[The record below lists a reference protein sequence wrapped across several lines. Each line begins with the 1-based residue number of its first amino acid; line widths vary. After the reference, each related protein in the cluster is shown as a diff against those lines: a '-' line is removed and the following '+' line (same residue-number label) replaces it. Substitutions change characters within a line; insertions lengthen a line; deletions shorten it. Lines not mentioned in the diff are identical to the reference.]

1 MAQRTN
7 FANTSEADAVAAG
20 YMDSTRLSPITPKNK
35 AQILTDYR
43 LSTGAAKGMD
53 DTAMS
58 RMAAQAV
65 LDKFVR
71 DREEARRIA
80 REAEEA
86 RLRAEAEAKAAAEE
100 EQRQAAAAIA
110 AEQARIHAEAT
121 YRAQVAAQQAAI
133 AARSMTRIPA
143 YSAPTAPIR
152 APQPAPVRIPTY
164 VAPVKTATTIQ
175 RTAYVAPKTTT
186 TIQKTYV
193 APAPVPSRYTIR

>member
-1 MAQRTN
+1 MAQRTD
-7 FANTSEADAVAAG
+7 FGNTSESDAVTAG

-100 EQRQAAAAIA
+100 QQRQQAAQIA
-110 AEQARIHAEAT
+110 AQQAQIQAEAN

-143 YSAPTAPIR
+143 YVAPSVPVR
-152 APQPAPVRIPTY
+152 APQPAPVRIPPPPT
-164 VAPVKTATTIQ
+164 KTASTIYK
-175 RTAYVAPKTTT
+175 APYVAPKTTT
-186 TIQKTYV
+186 TIVKTYT
-193 APAPVPSRYTIR
+193 PPPPVPSRYTVR